1 MNTAPKEP
9 DMISRLT
16 VSAVV
21 FAVLGTASLG
31 FAAQSQPQHAIRK
44 SAVQS
49 PSMQIVVLPP
59 VEVIGHRSR

>member
-1 MNTAPKEP
+1 
-9 DMISRLT
+9 MISRLT

-31 FAAQSQPQHAIRK
+31 FAAQSLPQHAMRTA
-44 SAVQS
+44 AVQS
-49 PSMQIVVLPP
+49 TPMQIVVLPP